1 MLTSPS
7 GKSYIGQ
14 TIRTIEDRFEEHRTG
29 KSNGCRAIY
38 NATQYHGW
46 ENFEK
51 DWYEVP
57 DEDLNNHE
65 GLMIEVLGTLAPG
78 GYNLKEGGTNGKM
91 SKETKQKMSE
101 ASFGKPKSNEHKKN
115 IGEAQLG
122 KKLSEETKQKM
133 SEAQRGEKGGNRLG
147 KTHAD
152 DSKQKIRESRVGKTH
167 TEETKQKIS
176 EAQQG
181 GKHRI
186 AKRVY
191 QYDLVGAFIGSF
203 GSTREAARHLEKGN
217 SLISD
222 CARGKRE
229 TAYGFKWAY
238 IKIV

>member
-91 SKETKQKMSE
+91 S
-101 ASFGKPKSNEHKKN
+101 
-115 IGEAQLG
+115 
-122 KKLSEETKQKM
+122 EETKQKM

-176 EAQQG
+176 EAQHG